1 MLHLRYIVFMAKK
14 TTASHAQN
22 KIGVRE
28 IRQDA
33 SIILARVEEGES
45 FIITNR
51 GVPVA
56 RLMPI
61 DVDDSVLIEE
71 MIANGDI
78 TESDGNLW
86 DLPLPTFKVKG
97 KSATQQL
104 IEERASY
111 R

>member
-1 MLHLRYIVFMAKK
+1 MAKK

-78 TESDGNLW
+78 TEADGNLW